1 MENSIE
7 PFDQNKVI
15 VEFINSNIKDLF
27 ELGKDF
33 YKGTKESIQLKLR
46 TIYSTYLKNVSERY
60 GKSKSFFIRDEPQ
73 ELSTFYVP
81 VGIESS
87 NIKIKT
93 ANLRAILSHNTKSII
108 SGTAGSGKSILLKHL
123 LLNALKEKKQVPVF
137 IELRDNNVNN
147 SSLLESIH
155 STLECFGL
163 VLDPK
168 LIEKAFIAGQFLLLL
183 DGLDEIANER
193 REIIVNEIDDLIK
206 EFPETS
212 IIITTRPENLTSE
225 LQTFSIFKTLPLSKE
240 QSISLVE
247 KLQADELIKNKFI
260 ADLKGD
266 LYEKHSSFLSNPL
279 LLTIM
284 LLTYG
289 YSTDIPN
296 KLSVFYN
303 QAFEALFQRHD
314 TMKGA
319 YKRVKET
326 KLDIQD
332 FGKILSVFCIQ
343 TYDDRKM
350 QFSKQDA
357 LTYLNKAK
365 EVVNIEYDCESFLS
379 DLLQSVC
386 ILIEDGLFIT
396 FSHRSFQEYFTA
408 RFIVNSDSTMKLRLL
423 KKYQTEINDDNVYK
437 LCHELD
443 LDFLEYEVI
452 YPFLVEL
459 FEKIGLKKNV
469 NVSIYVKFLRIMWSR
484 IFFSYGNMMGTVN
497 NADQTNSVVRFIVLN
512 ITNGSVD
519 KKYFVGKKSPLF
531 TEYIEKSKLNEGDI
545 EFKTKSLS
553 NNHEMT
559 KELYKNGNYFS
570 KKLLDLLLKVKL
582 DLEIKK
588 KNRIEK
594 LEEFLFKKE

>member
-7 PFDQNKVI
+7 PFDQNKLI
-15 VEFINSNIKDLF
+15 VEFINSNIQDFF
-27 ELGKDF
+27 EIGKEF
-33 YKGTKESIQLKLR
+33 YKGTKENIQIKLK
-46 TIYSTYLKNVSERY
+46 TVYSTYLKNLAERY

-73 ELSTFYVP
+73 ELSTFYIP

-123 LLNALKEKKQVPVF
+123 LLNSLKEKKQVPVF
-137 IELRDNNVNN
+137 IELRDNNINN
-147 SSLLESIH
+147 STLLDSIH
-155 STLECFGL
+155 STFECFGL
-163 VLDPK
+163 DLESK
-168 LIEKAFIAGQFLLLL
+168 FIEKAFNAGQFLLLL
-183 DGLDEIANER
+183 DGLDEVTNER
-193 REIIVNEIDDLIK
+193 REIIVKEIDNIIK
-206 EFPETS
+206 EFPKSS

-225 LQTFSIFKTLPLSKE
+225 LQTFSIFQTLPLSKE

-247 KLQADELIKNKFI
+247 KLQADDLIKRKFI
-260 ADLKGD
+260 TDLEGT
-266 LYEKHSSFLSNPL
+266 LYEKHTSFLSNPL

-319 YKRVKET
+319 YKRVKQT

-343 TYDDRKM
+343 TYDDRKV
-350 QFSKQDA
+350 QFSRQEA
-357 LTYLNKAK
+357 LTYLSKAK
-365 EVVNIEYDCESFLS
+365 EVVNIEYDCEAFLN

-396 FSHRSFQEYFTA
+396 FSHRSFQEYFA
-408 RFIVNSDSTMKLRLL
+408 SRFIVNSDSTMKMRLL

-443 LDFLEYEVI
+443 SDFLEYEII

-459 FEKIGLKKNV
+459 FDKIGLKKTV
-469 NVSIYVKFLRIMWSR
+469 NISNYLKLIRIMWTR
-484 IFFSYGNMMGTVN
+484 FFFSKGNLYGTVN
-497 NADQTNSVVRFIVLN
+497 TEDQSNAVVRFIVLN
-512 ITNGSVD
+512 ITNSIVDNKYFIGKQSLLLNQLIENSKVD
-519 KKYFVGKKSPLF
+519 KQ
-531 TEYIEKSKLNEGDI
+531 EI
-545 EFKTKSLS
+545 EFKTKSLT
-553 NNHEMT
+553 NKHEIT
-559 KELYKNGNYFS
+559 IELYKNGNYFS
-570 KKLLDLLLKVKL
+570 KKLLDLLLKIKI

-588 KNRIEK
+588 KNRIDK
-594 LEEFLFKKE
+594 LEEFLFKKG